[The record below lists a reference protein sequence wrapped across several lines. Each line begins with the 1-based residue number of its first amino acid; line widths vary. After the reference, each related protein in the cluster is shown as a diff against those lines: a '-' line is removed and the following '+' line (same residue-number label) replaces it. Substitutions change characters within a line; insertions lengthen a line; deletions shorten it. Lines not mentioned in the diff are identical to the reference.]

1 MVDFREELEE
11 MICSKNLM
19 NSYKLYFLKTIII
32 NSSKDK
38 TEFSFYELA
47 SWMCSYSFEDVCLI
61 NGRIRP
67 LDKLYDIATHLIE
80 EENIYQSA
88 NVSEVFDSAF
98 NTENRSLRKEI
109 KSLCNY
115 VPYRLLAYIWPT
127 ELKGK
132 TDSQKN
138 QMIEEFSRS
147 SERNIYAIFTI
158 SAKDKKIE
166 VKQEWAKYIMDYRK
180 NLLVWINQ
188 RIEEFIGKQSS
199 DMQDEI

>member
-1 MVDFREELEE
+1 MVGFSEELEE

-32 NSSKDK
+32 NCSKEK

-47 SWMCSYSFEDVCLI
+47 SWMCAYSFEDVCLL

-67 LDKLYDIATHLIE
+67 LDKLYDIAVHLID

-88 NVSEVFDSAF
+88 NVAEVYEAAF
-98 NTENRSLRKEI
+98 NTENKSLKKEI
-109 KSLCNY
+109 RSLCNY
-115 VPYRLLAYIWPT
+115 VPYRLLAYIWPA

-147 SERNIYAIFTI
+147 SERNIYTIFTI
-158 SAKDKKIE
+158 SAKDKEID
-166 VKQEWAKYIMDYRK
+166 VKSEWANYITNHRK
-180 NLLVWINQ
+180 NLLVWVNQ
-188 RIEEFIGKQSS
+188 RIEEFIGK
-199 DMQDEI
+199 DN